1 MNLFKKGTFLGILAL
16 AFFLSAFSSVT
27 NWGFFAHRRINRLAV
42 FTLPIDLIPFYKKHI
57 DYLTENAVGP
67 DKRRYAV
74 ATEGIRHYIDLDIWG
89 TLPFEKLPRNIVDA
103 RRSYTEVIVLNNQND
118 TIRLFGQQME
128 LDADGSLILKG
139 KNFQQFFKRD
149 SLFIDQE
156 DYEDFFYEKIYN
168 PLYEKEWA
176 MDCRELID
184 YFDRY
189 DFVLPCDKAIAVD
202 TFVEHGVLPYNLVR
216 LQRNLTKAMEAM
228 DSGLILRL
236 SADMGHYIGDAH
248 VPLHTTSNYNGYQTD
263 QIGIHAFWETRL
275 PELFADEQFDYFVG
289 QATYIENPS
298 SYYWNIVLNSHS
310 LVTDVLSI
318 EKELSQTYPK
328 DQQDC
333 FVERGTGAMQNI
345 PCVAYAEK
353 YHLLL
358 DGQVEQQMRAAIK
371 AVGDAW
377 YTAWIN
383 AGQPDLSRVYRK
395 KANLEDQK
403 EKEELE
409 RTFNLGK
416 ILGRKH

>member
-1 MNLFKKGTFLGILAL
+1 MNLLNKRTFLGTLILAFL
-16 AFFLSAFSSVT
+16 LSAFSSIT

-57 DYLTENAVGP
+57 DFLTNNAVGP

-89 TLPFEKLPRNIVDA
+89 TAPFNALPRNRVVA
-103 RRSYTEVIVLNNQND
+103 SRSYTEILVLKEQKD
-118 TIRLFGQQME
+118 SLRLFGQQMKE
-128 LDADGSLILKG
+128 GSDGSLILTG
-139 KNFQQFFKRD
+139 TNFQKFFGQD
-149 SLFIDQE
+149 SIFIDQE
-156 DYEDFFYEKIYN
+156 DYEDFFYKKIYN
-168 PLYEKEWA
+168 PLYEKEWFI
-176 MDCRELID
+176 DCEVLKN

-189 DFVLPCDKAIAVD
+189 DFVLPCDKAIALD
-202 TFVEHGVLPYNLVR
+202 TFVEHGVLPYNLIR
-216 LQRNLTKAMEAM
+216 LQNSLTKAMEARNS
-228 DSGLILRL
+228 DLILRL
-236 SADMGHYIGDAH
+236 SADIGHYIGDAH

-289 QATYIENPS
+289 QATYIEDPS
-298 SYYWNIVLNSHS
+298 YHYWNIVLNSHA
-310 LVTDVLSI
+310 LVADVLNI

-328 DQQDC
+328 DEQDC
-333 FVERGTGAMQNI
+333 FVARGTGVMQNI
-345 PCVAYAEK
+345 PCAAYAEK

-358 DGQVEQQMRAAIK
+358 NGQVEQQMRAAIK
-371 AVGDAW
+371 AVGNAW

-383 AGQPDLSRVYRK
+383 AGQPDLSRVHRK
-395 KANLEDQK
+395 KENLEDQK

-409 RTFNLGK
+409 RNFSIGK

>member
-1 MNLFKKGTFLGILAL
+1 MNSFKKRTLFGIFVLTFL
-16 AFFLSAFSSVT
+16 FSAFSPIT

-57 DYLTENAVGP
+57 DYLTDNAVGP

-89 TLPFEKLPRNIVDA
+89 VSPFKTLPKNMVTA
-103 RRSYTEVIVLNNQND
+103 SRSYTEVLVLNEQKD
-118 TIRLFGQQME
+118 SLRLFGQQMK
-128 LDADGSLILKG
+128 LGMNGSMILTG
-139 KNFQQFFKRD
+139 NNFQQFFGRD
-149 SLFIDQE
+149 SIFIDQE
-156 DYEDFFYEKIYN
+156 DYEDFFYNKIYN
-168 PLYEKEWA
+168 PLYEKEWSI
-176 MDCRELID
+176 DCEELIN

-189 DFVLPCDKAIAVD
+189 DFVLPCNKAIALD
-202 TFVEHGVLPYNLVR
+202 TFVEHGVLPYNLIR
-216 LQRNLTKAMEAM
+216 LQGSLTKAMEAKNS
-228 DSGLILRL
+228 DLILRL
-236 SADMGHYIGDAH
+236 SADIGHYIGDAH

-289 QATYIENPS
+289 QASYIEDPL
-298 SYYWNIVLNSHS
+298 SYYWKIVLNSHA

-318 EKELSQTYPK
+318 EKELSQAYPK
-328 DQQDC
+328 DQQYC

-358 DGQVEQQMRAAIK
+358 NGQVEQQMRAAIK

-383 AGQPDLSRVYRK
+383 AGQPDLSRAHREN
-395 KANLEDQK
+395 ANLEDQK

-409 RTFNLGK
+409 RIFNLGK

>member
-1 MNLFKKGTFLGILAL
+1 MNLFKKRTIFWIFALAL
-16 AFFLSAFSSVT
+16 IFSAFLPT
-27 NWGFFAHRRINRLAV
+27 INWGFFVHRRINRLAV

-57 DYLTENAVGP
+57 DYLTDNAVGP

-89 TLPFEKLPRNIVDA
+89 IAPFKKLPRNIVAA
-103 RRSYTEVIVLNNQND
+103 RRSYTEILVLNEQKD
-118 TIRLFGQQME
+118 SIKLFGQQME
-128 LDADGSLILKG
+128 LGMDGSLILSG
-139 KNFQQFFKRD
+139 NNFQRFFGRD

-156 DYEDFFYEKIYN
+156 DYEAFFYKNIYN
-168 PLYEKEWA
+168 PLYEKEWP
-176 MDCRELID
+176 MDCVELIN

-189 DFVLPCDKAIAVD
+189 DIFLDCDKAIVVD
-202 TFVEHGVLPYNLVR
+202 TFVEHGVLPYNLIR
-216 LQRNLTKAMEAM
+216 LQSSLTRAMETM
-228 DSGLILRL
+228 DNDLILRL

-263 QIGIHAFWETRL
+263 QVGIHAFWETRL
-275 PELFADEQFDYFVG
+275 PELFADDQFDYFVG
-289 QATYIENPS
+289 QASYIENPL
-298 SYYWNIVLNSHS
+298 SYYWNMVLNSHA
-310 LVTDVLSI
+310 LVADVLAI
-318 EKELSQTYPK
+318 EKKLSKSYPK

-333 FVERGTGAMQNI
+333 FVARGTGAMQNI
-345 PCVAYAEK
+345 PCAAYAEK

-383 AGQPDLSRVYRK
+383 AGQPDLSRVHK
-395 KANLEDQK
+395 KTANIEDEK
-403 EKEELE
+403 EKESLE
-409 RTFNLGK
+409 RTFNIGK

>member
-1 MNLFKKGTFLGILAL
+1 MNLLKKRTIFWIFALAL
-16 AFFLSAFSSVT
+16 IFSAFSPVID
-27 NWGFFAHRRINRLAV
+27 WGFFAHRRINRLAV
-42 FTLPIDLIPFYKKHI
+42 FTLPIDLIPYYKKHI
-57 DYLTENAVGP
+57 DYLTDNAVGP

-74 ATEGIRHYIDLDIWG
+74 ATEGIRHYIDLDVWG
-89 TLPFEKLPRNIVDA
+89 TFPFKMLPRSRVEA
-103 RRSYTEVIVLNNQND
+103 SRSYTEILVLNEQKD
-118 TIRLFGQQME
+118 SIKLFGQQME
-128 LDADGSLILKG
+128 LRRDGSLILKG
-139 KNFQQFFKRD
+139 NNFQQFFGRD

-156 DYEDFFYEKIYN
+156 DYDRFFYEKIYN
-168 PLYEKEWA
+168 PLYEKEWPI
-176 MDCRELID
+176 DCAILKN

-216 LQRNLTKAMEAM
+216 LQGNLTRAMEAM
-228 DSGLILRL
+228 DSDLILRL
-236 SADMGHYIGDAH
+236 STDMGHYIGDAH

-289 QATYIENPS
+289 QASYIEDPV
-298 SYYWNIVLNSHS
+298 SYYWEIVLNSHS
-310 LVTDVLSI
+310 LVADVLKI
-318 EKELSQTYPK
+318 EKELSRNYPK

-333 FVERGTGAMQNI
+333 FVARGTGAMQNI
-345 PCVAYAEK
+345 PCEAYAEK

-383 AGQPDLSRVYRK
+383 AGQPDLSRVHRNK
-395 KANLEDQK
+395 VTMEEEK
-403 EKEELE
+403 EKEVLD
-409 RTFNLGK
+409 RTFNIGK

>member
-1 MNLFKKGTFLGILAL
+1 MNAFKKRTLLGILAL
-16 AFFLSAFSSVT
+16 TFFLSAFSSIT

-42 FTLPIDLIPFYKKHI
+42 FTLPIELIPFYKKHI

-89 TLPFEKLPRNIVDA
+89 IPPFKSLPRNMVEA
-103 RRSYTEVIVLNNQND
+103 SRSYTEILVLNEQKD
-118 TIRLFGQQME
+118 SIKLFGQQME
-128 LDADGSLILKG
+128 LKTDGSLVLKG
-139 KNFQQFFKRD
+139 DNYQQFFGLD

-156 DYEDFFYEKIYN
+156 DYEDFFYDKIYN
-168 PLYEKEWA
+168 PLYEKEWSV
-176 MDCRELID
+176 DCSVLQN

-189 DFVLPCDKAIAVD
+189 DFVLPCDKAIAID
-202 TFVEHGVLPYNLVR
+202 TFVEHGVLPYNLIR
-216 LQRNLTKAMEAM
+216 LQNNLTRAMIAM
-228 DSGLILRL
+228 DSDLILRL

-248 VPLHTTSNYNGYQTD
+248 VPLHTTSNYNGYRTN

-289 QATYIENPS
+289 QANYIDNPKK
-298 SYYWNIVLNSHS
+298 YYWDIVLNSHS
-310 LVTDVLSI
+310 LVMDVLSI
-318 EKELSQTYPK
+318 EKELSKSYPK
-328 DQQDC
+328 DQQNC
-333 FVERGTGAMQNI
+333 FVERGTGDIQNI
-345 PCVAYAEK
+345 PCEAYAQK

-358 DGQVEQQMRAAIK
+358 EGQVEQQMRAAIK

-383 AGQPDLSRVYRK
+383 AGQPDLSRVHRK
-395 KANLEDQK
+395 KTTIEDEK
-403 EKEELE
+403 EKKMLE
-409 RTFNLGK
+409 QTFNLGK